1 MIPLTKDFA
10 ISSNA
15 ISPAGTG
22 VDANGLM
29 LISGDALP
37 IPLATVQYFQTA
49 KDVAEVFGYDSDEYE
64 CASVYF
70 AGFTGAAQ
78 LPAQLLVVGVP
89 AAATSG
95 GLYSGSNAD
104 VTMQAINALE
114 AGTIKVSVDGKSQ
127 TSSSIDLTT
136 AQSQS
141 DVATALQAALTGV
154 TVSWNPT
161 SAQYTI
167 KSATTGAG
175 SSVGYASGAI
185 AIALKLTQAG
195 GAKSSAGTD
204 TMTLAQ
210 VMDRVVDTDQNW
222 FGFAS
227 AQELTDEQQLELAK
241 WGAGQ
246 DAGNRYLFATS
257 VSNGVESTLFDE
269 CTKNNYGGVFIMHG
283 EPKNAF
289 SALAWAAGLD
299 FSATNGRV
307 SYKFRQFTGMSDQV
321 DSLKVAN
328 ALEAAGVNYYG
339 NYSSNKV
346 LKNYAAT
353 GVITGQFKWL
363 DTFLD
368 QVWLK
373 ANLISA
379 FANLFTNNQSY
390 SFTEAGYTAVKA
402 AAQDPLQQAINFGA
416 IRKGVTLDQSQ
427 IQIINQQVGKDIS
440 GSLFSD
446 GYYFHIPKQPGS
458 NRIERTLKGAV
469 LFWTDGQL
477 IQSLNLQSTTVL

>member
-1 MIPLTKDFA
+1 MIPLTKDFS

-15 ISPAGTG
+15 VSPAGTG

-29 LISGDALP
+29 LTTSQA
-37 IPLATVQYFQTA
+37 IPSAVVQYYPTA
-49 KDVAEVFGYDSDEYE
+49 KDIADVFGYDSDEYE

-70 AGFTGAAQ
+70 SGFTGAAQ
-78 LPAQLLVVGVP
+78 LPAELRVVGIP
-89 AAATSG
+89 AAATAG
-95 GLYSGSNAD
+95 GLYSGSNAA
-104 VTMQAINALE
+104 VTMPEINALE
-114 AGTIKVSVDGKSQ
+114 AGTIKITVDGNTQ
-127 TSSSIDLTT
+127 TSSNIDLTT

-154 TVSWNPT
+154 TVAWNAT
-161 SAQYTI
+161 AAQYAI
-167 KSATTGAG
+167 KSATTGES
-175 SSVGYASGAI
+175 SSVGYASGKI
-185 AIALKLTQAG
+185 ATALKLTQAG
-195 GAKSSAGTD
+195 GAKSSSGTG

-210 VMDRVVDTDQNW
+210 VMDHVVDTDQNW

-227 AQELTDEQQLELAK
+227 AQALTNEQQLELAK

-246 DAGNRYLFATS
+246 DAGNRYLFAAS
-257 VSNGVESTLFDE
+257 LSNGVESTLFDE
-269 CTKNNYGGVFIMHG
+269 CTQNNYGGVFIMRG

-289 SALAWAAGLD
+289 SVIAWAAGLD
-299 FSATNGRV
+299 FTATNGRV

-353 GVITGQFKWL
+353 GVITGQFKWV

-446 GYYFHIPKQPGS
+446 GYYFHIPNQPGS

>member
-1 MIPLTKDFA
+1 
-10 ISSNA
+10 
-15 ISPAGTG
+15 
-22 VDANGLM
+22 
-29 LISGDALP
+29 
-37 IPLATVQYFQTA
+37 
-49 KDVAEVFGYDSDEYE
+49 
-64 CASVYF
+64 
-70 AGFTGAAQ
+70 
-78 LPAQLLVVGVP
+78 
-89 AAATSG
+89 
-95 GLYSGSNAD
+95 
-104 VTMQAINALE
+104 
-114 AGTIKVSVDGKSQ
+114 
-127 TSSSIDLTT
+127 
-136 AQSQS
+136 QS

-161 SAQYTI
+161 SAQYAI

-185 AIALKLTQAG
+185 ATALKLTQAG

-210 VMDRVVDTDQNW
+210 VMDHVVDTDQNW

-227 AQELTDEQQLELAK
+227 AQALTDEKQLELAK

-246 DAGNRYLFATS
+246 DAGNRYLFAAS

-283 EPKNAF
+283 EPKNSF

-346 LKNYAAT
+346 LKNY
-353 GVITGQFKWL
+353 
-363 DTFLD
+363 
-368 QVWLK
+368 
-373 ANLISA
+373 
-379 FANLFTNNQSY
+379 
-390 SFTEAGYTAVKA
+390 
-402 AAQDPLQQAINFGA
+402 
-416 IRKGVTLDQSQ
+416 
-427 IQIINQQVGKDIS
+427 
-440 GSLFSD
+440 
-446 GYYFHIPKQPGS
+446 
-458 NRIERTLKGAV
+458 
-469 LFWTDGQL
+469 
-477 IQSLNLQSTTVL
+477 